1 MEILNLS
8 LSRAK
13 LIRLLHRGKGRSR
26 ERAYLA
32 EGKRLLEEL
41 SQSPARVRFLFGV
54 EEAAGWLARHF
65 PEESISVVDEPGA
78 LFATEQA
85 QGVGAIVEMP
95 DAITPHDLVE
105 RGGPILFLD
114 GLADPGNVGTILR
127 TAEWFGVG
135 GVMFGRGSIDPFN
148 PKVVR
153 ASMGA
158 IFRLP
163 VIEEITPHDII
174 TLGLPLF
181 ALDAHGTSLLGREA
195 LPERGVYVIGGE
207 AHGVSPELLERA
219 EPIAIM
225 GSGRGESLNAA
236 IATAILLYELRR
248 GLYLPPLTP

>member
-13 LIRLLHRGKGRSR
+13 LIRSLHRGKGRAR

-41 SQSPARVRFLFGV
+41 SQSPARVRFLFGT
-54 EEAAGWLARHF
+54 EEESGWLARHF
-65 PEESISVVDEPGA
+65 PGASISVAEEPGA

-85 QGVGAIVEMP
+85 QGVGAIVDMP
-95 DAITPHDLVE
+95 DAVMLDDLAG

-127 TAEWFGVG
+127 TAEWFGLG
-135 GVMFGRGSIDPFN
+135 GVLFGRGSIDPFN

-153 ASMGA
+153 SSMGA

-163 VIEEITPHDII
+163 VVEEITPHDII

-181 ALDAHGTSLLGREA
+181 ALDAHGARVLGREL
-195 LPERGVYVIGGE
+195 LPRRGVYIIGGE
-207 AHGVSPELLERA
+207 AHGVSPDLLERA

-236 IATAILLYELRR
+236 IATAILLYELHR
-248 GLYLPPLTP
+248 GSHLPPPTA